1 MGQLS
6 GQCWIFQKKFANIFR
21 CKLVDLLKN
30 QGVDIISFAWQL
42 PEMSLLI
49 GSGNVTETQYA
60 DFVEWVAQIL
70 GQLLDPYLHP
80 LLGADA
86 VCG

>member
-1 MGQLS
+1 ME
-6 GQCWIFQKKFANIFR
+6 
-21 CKLVDLLKN
+21 LLKN

-49 GSGNVTETQYA
+49 ASGNVTETQYA

-70 GQLLDPYLHP
+70 GQLLDSYLHP
-80 LLGADA
+80 LLRADA

>member
-1 MGQLS
+1 
-6 GQCWIFQKKFANIFR
+6 
-21 CKLVDLLKN
+21 VELLKN

-49 GSGNVTETQYA
+49 ASGNVTETQYA

-70 GQLLDPYLHP
+70 GQLLDSYLHP
-80 LLGADA
+80 LLRADA